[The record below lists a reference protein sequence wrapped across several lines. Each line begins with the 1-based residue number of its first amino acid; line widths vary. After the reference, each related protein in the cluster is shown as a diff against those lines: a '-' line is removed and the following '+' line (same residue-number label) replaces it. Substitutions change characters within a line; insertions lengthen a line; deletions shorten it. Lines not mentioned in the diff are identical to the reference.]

1 MGSDMEILQF
11 PTWLLEIKMNGPS
24 CTLLSVKRTSQDAQ
38 IEAETKYNDTF
49 VLSTNRIETTLEFWL
64 GDQDFLGSSKLP
76 YHLTHCS
83 KLSHEYESMEKTI
96 LPLPTDNTGHC
107 ILLAVHAVD
116 MKA

>member
-49 VLSTNRIETTLEFWL
+49 VLSTNRSETTLEF
-64 GDQDFLGSSKLP
+64 
-76 YHLTHCS
+76 
-83 KLSHEYESMEKTI
+83 
-96 LPLPTDNTGHC
+96 
-107 ILLAVHAVD
+107 
-116 MKA
+116 